1 MAVGLMLKTGCTKGN
16 KDFFFALLEVRVIVL
31 PSQMHE
37 CKDTFVERFFSNWH
51 IICLM
56 KIIYYIHVN
65 IHASFTWQECPIVFV
80 KLLKFSIVL
89 YTKDTCFG
97 NNIE

>member
-1 MAVGLMLKTGCTKGN
+1 MNAKTHLL
-16 KDFFFALLEVRVIVL
+16 KDFFQLAFYMFDENNLLY
-31 PSQMHE
+31 S
-37 CKDTFVERFFSNWH
+37 CKH
-51 IICLM
+51 
-56 KIIYYIHVN
+56 
-65 IHASFTWQECPIVFV
+65 IHASFTWQEHPIVFV